1 MKGSASMSDALAKA
15 AVYLQSTRMSSNGS
29 LIGVTSL
36 KEGEGAS
43 SIAAHLART
52 FAQSGQKTL
61 LIDANW
67 RAPVHQGGGS
77 APAQDRSIF
86 HKLVSIDVGSETLD
100 ILVFRGGYPITDLNA
115 SQAISAALLRVQGEY
130 ACIIVDFHSLEKTA
144 DVAASISLLNDLII
158 VTEARKTP
166 PERLW
171 NALRSLPR
179 EKVSIILNKIN
190 DR

>member
-1 MKGSASMSDALAKA
+1 MTDAVARA
-15 AVYLQSTRMSSNGS
+15 AVYLQSTRMNSSGTM
-29 LIGVTSL
+29 IGITAVSD
-36 KEGEGAS
+36 GEGAS
-43 SIAAHLART
+43 SIAAHLAKT

-67 RAPVHQGGGS
+67 RIPVHHGGDADG
-77 APAQDRSIF
+77 AQDRRIF
-86 HKLVSIDVGSETLD
+86 HKLVSVDVGLDTLD
-100 ILVFRGGYPITDLNA
+100 VLILRGGYPITDLNA
-115 SQAISAALLRVQGEY
+115 SQAIGAALLRVQGEY
-130 ACIIVDFHSLEKTA
+130 ACVIVDFHALEKTA

-158 VTEARKTP
+158 VTEAKKTP

-179 EKVSIILNKIN
+179 EKVSVVLNKAA